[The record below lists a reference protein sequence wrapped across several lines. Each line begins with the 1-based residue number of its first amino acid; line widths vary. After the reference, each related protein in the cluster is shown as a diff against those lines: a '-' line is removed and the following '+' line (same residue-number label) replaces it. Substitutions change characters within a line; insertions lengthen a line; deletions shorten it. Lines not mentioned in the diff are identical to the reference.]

1 MSAFPTPIDESPPA
15 RGAGESV
22 APPRGEAVVVDDL
35 RIRLLGVPFCGIV
48 IPNVTGLFGPVGPQS
63 WLYWAGYLWFVLL
76 SALVWQGNRFALL
89 FHRRRY
95 DWFDHPWRKVLLV
108 VGANLFYTAPLCV
121 AMLTAW
127 YRYARLP
134 VDTGA
139 VKVATLVI
147 VIVALS
153 ITHVYET
160 VYLIQQREGD
170 LLAVAR
176 LDRQRAEA
184 ELLAL
189 KSQVDPHFL
198 FNCLHSLVYL
208 IPREPSR
215 AVEFTER
222 LSDVYQYIL
231 LNRERDLVPL
241 GEELAFALRYVGLLR
256 IRFGETVHLH
266 SAETLD
272 PEAWLIP
279 PVSLQVLLEN
289 AVKHN
294 AFDAAAPLDIQIA
307 QGPSSV
313 EVSNSLRRPRTLGR
327 SPRVG
332 LTNLDERCRRITGRG
347 IEVRAEEG
355 RFTVVLPL
363 VPGLGSG

>member
-1 MSAFPTPIDESPPA
+1 
-15 RGAGESV
+15 
-22 APPRGEAVVVDDL
+22 
-35 RIRLLGVPFCGIV
+35 
-48 IPNVTGLFGPVGPQS
+48 
-63 WLYWAGYLWFVLL
+63 
-76 SALVWQGNRFALL
+76 
-89 FHRRRY
+89 
-95 DWFDHPWRKVLLV
+95 
-108 VGANLFYTAPLCV
+108 
-121 AMLTAW
+121 
-127 YRYARLP
+127 
-134 VDTGA
+134 
-139 VKVATLVI
+139 
-147 VIVALS
+147 
-153 ITHVYET
+153 
-160 VYLIQQREGD
+160 
-170 LLAVAR
+170 VAR

-198 FNCLHSLVYL
+198 FNCLNSLVYL

-272 PEAWLIP
+272 PEAWLVP

-313 EVSNSLRRPRTLGR
+313 EVSNSLRRPRTVHR